1 MMASEKEIFSL
12 TGPTFLTSIDWNNSH
27 HRRSV
32 AASLVQ
38 GVYTME
44 RDRQQNRPDH
54 QALAPPWWQFFNFK
68 LNQILVDNHDLS
80 YFGAIYEFNSPYPYH
95 SYSGQRPPQYVIAFR
110 GTIKKPGNRE
120 QDFKLNLHFMLHNLN
135 NSTRYQIGL
144 ESSEQ

>member
-80 YFGAIYEFNSPYPYH
+80 YFGAIYEFNSLYPYH

-110 GTIKKPGNRE
+110 APSRSLATGSRTSSSISISCSIISTTAPVIK
-120 QDFKLNLHFMLHNLN
+120 
-135 NSTRYQIGL
+135 
-144 ESSEQ
+144 